1 MSDRILYSRREA
13 AQQLSISLSTLEQLI
28 VQGELQV
35 RRLGK
40 RILVSRRE
48 LERLAS
54 RDVTVIWPE
63 KVNGKTARAGENLS
77 LREADS
83 SSGR

>member
-28 VQGELQV
+28 AQGELQV

-40 RILVSRRE
+40 RILIPRKE
-48 LERLAS
+48 LERLANH
-54 RDVTVIWPE
+54 DVPHIVWPA
-63 KVNGKTARAGENLS
+63 KSAQVA
-77 LREADS
+77 
-83 SSGR
+83 